1 MKKLLLGTFIFFLVS
16 LIMLVL
22 VLSSIGVETN
32 RFNNFISNKIYQSN
46 NNINLQLNTIK
57 FKINLRNFSM
67 FLETTNS
74 ELKYRNVEIPVKN
87 IKVFSD
93 IKSLLSIEPKIKKI
107 DIDLEK
113 VDINQLKLISRTFK
127 PSNLNSFI
135 NNKIY
140 DGTLDL
146 KLQIF
151 LDENNEINNFI
162 LKGKA
167 TNLNTKLTKIIYLK
181 NTNFSFFQIRAI
193 F

>member
-1 MKKLLLGTFIFFLVS
+1 MKKLLLGTFIFLVS

-87 IKVFSD
+87 I
-93 IKSLLSIEPKIKKI
+93 
-107 DIDLEK
+107 
-113 VDINQLKLISRTFK
+113 
-127 PSNLNSFI
+127 
-135 NNKIY
+135 
-140 DGTLDL
+140 
-146 KLQIF
+146 
-151 LDENNEINNFI
+151 
-162 LKGKA
+162 
-167 TNLNTKLTKIIYLK
+167 
-181 NTNFSFFQIRAI
+181 SFFWH
-193 F
+193 